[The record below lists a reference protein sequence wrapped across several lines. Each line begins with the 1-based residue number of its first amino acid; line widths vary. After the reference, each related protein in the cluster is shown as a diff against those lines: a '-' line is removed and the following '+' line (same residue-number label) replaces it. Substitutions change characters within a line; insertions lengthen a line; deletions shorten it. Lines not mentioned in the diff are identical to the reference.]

1 MQDVIGNRLCDMIE
15 EQLLIYQL
23 KQGKEAA
30 YKLLYEKHYAVLCHL
45 AREWV
50 GDDYTAESLVGD
62 VIFHLWEIRE
72 SLEIRVSLRS
82 YLLQAVRNRC
92 LDYLASRRE
101 RTEIAFSA
109 LEGEGDGKQ
118 PLTERYIQLDDYPLG
133 RLLERELEQEIR
145 RSIAALPAECRQVFL
160 KSRFERKKYEKIAAE
175 LGISVNT
182 VKYHIKNAL
191 VRLHDRLGKYLAC
204 LLAVF
209 LV

>member
-1 MQDVIGNRLCDMIE
+1 MIE

-72 SLEIRVSLRS
+72 SLEM
-82 YLLQAVRNRC
+82 
-92 LDYLASRRE
+92 
-101 RTEIAFSA
+101 
-109 LEGEGDGKQ
+109 
-118 PLTERYIQLDDYPLG
+118 
-133 RLLERELEQEIR
+133 
-145 RSIAALPAECRQVFL
+145 VFL
-160 KSRFERKKYEKIAAE
+160 KSRFERKKYEEIAAE

-191 VRLHDRLGKYLAC
+191 ARLHDSLGKYLAC

-209 LV
+209 LA

>member
-1 MQDVIGNRLCDMIE
+1 MQEVIGNRLCDMIE

-82 YLLQAVRNRC
+82 YLLLAVRNRC

-160 KSRFERKKYEKIAAE
+160 KSRFERKKYEEIAAE

-191 VRLHDRLGKYLAC
+191 ARLHDSLGKYLAC